1 MGNYTFSLIKP
12 EAVHNGFTGNIIAQ
26 ITSSGFRIKAMRM
39 LRLSKA
45 VAKAFYSLH
54 QDKIF
59 YDELTDYMKSGP
71 IVAMILEKE
80 NAVAEYRNLIGT
92 TNPKD
97 AAEGTIRRIYGTDI
111 QSNAV
116 HGSDSDDNATLES
129 NFFFSV
135 RERYSVEG
143 DIVI

>member
-12 EAVHNGFTGNIIAQ
+12 EAVHNGYTGNIIAH
-26 ITSSGFRIKAMRM
+26 ITGAGFRIKAMRM

-45 VAKAFYSLH
+45 VARAFYAFH
-54 QDKIF
+54 KDREF
-59 YDELTDYMKSGP
+59 YDELTDYMRSGP

-80 NAVAEYRNLIGT
+80 NAVPEYRKLIGT
-92 TNPKD
+92 TNPND
-97 AAEGTIRRIYGTDI
+97 ATEGTIRKLYGTDI
-111 QSNAV
+111 QANAV
-116 HGSDSDDNATLES
+116 HGSDSDENAALES

-135 RERYSVEG
+135 RERYSHDG

>member
-12 EAVHNGFTGNIIAQ
+12 EAVHNGYTGNIIAQ
-26 ITSSGFRIKAMRM
+26 ITSKGFRIKALRM

-45 VAKAFYSLH
+45 VARAFYALH
-54 QDKIF
+54 KDKDF
-59 YDELTDYMKSGP
+59 YDELTDYMRSGP

-80 NAVAEYRNLIGT
+80 NAVAAYRQLIGAT
-92 TNPKD
+92 DPKN
-97 AAEGTIRRIYGTDI
+97 AAEGTIRNMYGADI

-116 HGSDSDDNATLES
+116 HGSDSDENAALES

-135 RERYSVEG
+135 RERYSVDG